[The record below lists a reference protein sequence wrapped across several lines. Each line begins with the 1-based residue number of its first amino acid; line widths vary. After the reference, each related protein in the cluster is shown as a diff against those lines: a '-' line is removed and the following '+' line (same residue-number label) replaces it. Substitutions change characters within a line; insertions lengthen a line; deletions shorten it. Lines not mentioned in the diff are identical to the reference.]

1 MFFASVFSKGLS
13 NSSPTT
19 IHGIKNVTPPSL
31 FVPMSFLNYD
41 YQMDKYEL
49 FSRLV
54 EEYI

>member
-1 MFFASVFSKGLS
+1 MFLASVFSKGLS